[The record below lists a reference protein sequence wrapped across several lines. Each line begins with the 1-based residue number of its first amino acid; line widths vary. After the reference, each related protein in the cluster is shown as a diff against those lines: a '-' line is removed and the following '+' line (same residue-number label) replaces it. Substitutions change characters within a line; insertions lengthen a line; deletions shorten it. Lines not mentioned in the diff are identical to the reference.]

1 MSFLSNIASSAV
13 NLVSSFIFPS
23 DSDVALFNPERITLD
38 QVNAA
43 YQLLSKAGLPSE
55 IALMILD
62 YAEYWVYEHYV
73 REAKCIANAMLGNN
87 VHECAS
93 LYTHTTPL
101 TAQLGPVPLLK
112 PRKVVFKLKSR
123 DQGWS
128 NNTVDH
134 GTYRGAQ
141 SWFEAT
147 IFREDEEFQGQT
159 RREPLEGLLLSGV
172 ESEVPRYQM
181 SNTAPLFFVGSNPE
195 QMMRIV
201 KRNGY
206 GCRPNG
212 DKLTWML
219 QRNLVA
225 STRAVE
231 HTVEWTLNDDIIDPS
246 EEESP
251 ETGAGFGRGFVAAL
265 EKGDR
270 IGIWARAM
278 VRHHQTITCEGEIL
292 TFVQYPRWQNR
303 VEGAEIT
310 VYYAL

>member
-23 DSDVALFNPERITLD
+23 DSAAELFNPERITLD

-43 YQLLSKAGLPSE
+43 YEHLNKAGLPSE

-62 YAEYWVYEHYV
+62 YAEYWVYEHYT
-73 REAKCIANAMLGNN
+73 RDAQLIANAMLGNS

-101 TAQLGPVPLLK
+101 TAELDPVPLLK

-128 NNTVDH
+128 NNPVDH
-134 GTYRGAQ
+134 GSYRGSH

-147 IFREDEEFQGQT
+147 IFREDEEFAGQT
-159 RREPLEGLLLSGV
+159 RREPLEGLLLSGLG
-172 ESEVPRYQM
+172 SEVPRYQM

-206 GCRPNG
+206 ECRQNG

-225 STRAVE
+225 SMRAVE
-231 HTVEWTLNDDIIDPS
+231 HIVEWTLNDDNVES
-246 EEESP
+246 AEEESE
-251 ETGAGFGRGFVAAL
+251 ETGAGTGRGFVASL
-265 EKGDR
+265 QKGDR

-278 VRHHQTITCEGEIL
+278 VRHHQTTTCEGEIL

>member
-1 MSFLSNIASSAV
+1 MSFFSNIASSAV
-13 NLVSSFIFPS
+13 NLVSSFIFPF
-23 DSDVALFNPERITLD
+23 DSDVALFDPDRITLD

-43 YQLLSKAGLPSE
+43 YEYLNKAGLPSE

-62 YAEYWVYEHYV
+62 YAEYWVYEHYT
-73 REAKCIANAMLGNN
+73 RSADLIANAMLGNN
-87 VHECAS
+87 IHECAS

-101 TAQLGPVPLLK
+101 TAQLDPVPLLK

-128 NNTVDH
+128 NNSEDH
-134 GTYRGAQ
+134 GTYRGSF

-159 RREPLEGLLLSGV
+159 RREPLEGLLLSGLG
-172 ESEVPRYQM
+172 SEVPRYQM
-181 SNTAPLFFVGSNPE
+181 SNTAPLFFVGRSPE
-195 QMMRIV
+195 QMMRVV

-206 GCRPNG
+206 ECRPNG

-219 QRNLVA
+219 QRNIVA
-225 STRAVE
+225 NPRAVE
-231 HTVEWTLNDDIIDPS
+231 HIIEWNLNDGTVESS
-246 EEESP
+246 EEESE
-251 ETGAGFGRGFVAAL
+251 ETGTGTGRGFVASL
-265 EKGDR
+265 QKGDR

-278 VRHHQTITCEGEIL
+278 VRHHQTITCEGDIL
-292 TFVQYPRWQNR
+292 TFVQYPGWQNR